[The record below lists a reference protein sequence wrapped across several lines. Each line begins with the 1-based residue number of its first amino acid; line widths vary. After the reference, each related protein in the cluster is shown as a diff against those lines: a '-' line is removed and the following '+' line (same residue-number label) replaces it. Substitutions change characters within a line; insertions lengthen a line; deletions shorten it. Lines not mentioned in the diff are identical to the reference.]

1 MIRRIVRVRGRVQ
14 GVGFRISTSARA
26 AELGVHGTVRNLLD
40 GTVEAVVEGE
50 PEHVEAML
58 DWLRDGPP
66 SARVEGIDV
75 REDDPT
81 GRTGFRVL
89 G

>member
-1 MIRRIVRVRGRVQ
+1 MPP
-14 GVGFRISTSARA
+14 SSACTA
-26 AELGVHGTVRNLLD
+26 PCATFLD